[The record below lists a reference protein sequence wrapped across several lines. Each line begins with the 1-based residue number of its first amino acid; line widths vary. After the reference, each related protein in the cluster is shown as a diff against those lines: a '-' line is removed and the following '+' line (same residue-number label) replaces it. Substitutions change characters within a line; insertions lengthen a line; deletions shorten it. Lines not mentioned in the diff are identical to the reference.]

1 MRILMVTQIYLPE
14 MGALANRLYPIVRE
28 LVGQGHEVHVA
39 TCMPNYPAGVV
50 FPGYEG
56 KRTMTESL
64 DGAHIHRTACYTAP
78 RNQSRLAQL
87 RSYLSFLP
95 AAFRSGLRA
104 GKVDVVFVTSPP
116 LFPLIAAALLAKLRG
131 AKLILDLRDLWPDEI
146 IACGAGSETS
156 LPVRMMRALERWGYR
171 NADLI
176 TCTTQSFIDTI
187 QQRGADS
194 ERVMLLP
201 NGADLELFKPLPPD
215 NEVARA
221 AYKDLDGKFVV
232 LYSGLLGIKHGLETL
247 LGAASLLRE
256 DPDIRFCFL
265 GSGARG
271 DALREEAER
280 RHLDNVLFLSERPVA
295 EVPAVLARADVCVS
309 ALLPEPY
316 LEKIISV
323 KLFEYMAC
331 EKPVIASQAGE
342 GARCVEESGAGLVT
356 PPGDP
361 QALADAIRTLKR
373 DPQRR
378 QAMGEAGRRY
388 VEAHYS
394 RQTWAQRFVTA
405 AEALTHD
412 AAKIAKSIP
421 EAAASRS

>member
-14 MGALANRLYPIVRE
+14 MGALANRLYPMVRE
-28 LVGQGHEVHVA
+28 LVAQGHEVHVA

-50 FPGYEG
+50 FPGYKN

-64 DGAHIHRTACYTAP
+64 DGAQVHRTACFTAP

-95 AAFRSGLRA
+95 AAFRSGVRA

-116 LFPLIAAALLAKLRG
+116 LFPLIAAAALARLRG

-156 LPVRMMRALERWGYR
+156 FPVRVMRALERWGYR

-176 TCTTQSFIDTI
+176 TCTTPSFMETVKE
-187 QQRGADS
+187 RGAPPD
-194 ERVMLLP
+194 RLMFLP
-201 NGADLELFKPLPPD
+201 NGADLELFRPLTPD
-215 NEVARA
+215 NEVAAA
-221 AYKDLDGKFVV
+221 AYRNVEGKFVV

-247 LGAASLLRE
+247 LGAADLLRF

-271 DALREEAER
+271 EALQQEAKR
-280 RHLDNVLFLSERPVA
+280 RNLDNVVFLGERPVT

-342 GARCVEESGAGLVT
+342 GAKRVRESGGGLVT
-356 PPGDP
+356 PPGDAR
-361 QALADAIRTLKR
+361 ALADAIRTLKS

-378 QAMGEAGRRY
+378 REMGEAGRRY
-388 VEAHYS
+388 VEAYYS
-394 RQTWAQRFVTA
+394 RQTWAERFVAA
-405 AEALTHD
+405 AESLLKQREAKPASTREARELT
-412 AAKIAKSIP
+412 
-421 EAAASRS
+421 

>member
-1 MRILMVTQIYLPE
+1 VRILLVTQIYLPE
-14 MGALANRLYPIVRE
+14 MGALANRLYPLVRQ
-28 LVGQGHEVHVA
+28 LVAQGHEVHVA

-50 FPGYEG
+50 FPDYEG
-56 KRTMTESL
+56 KRTLTEVL
-64 DGAHIHRTACYTAP
+64 DGARIHRTACYTAP

-116 LFPLIAAALLAKLRG
+116 LFPLIAAALLANLRG

-146 IACGAGSETS
+146 IACGAGDETS
-156 LPVRMMRALERWGYR
+156 LPVRLMRVLERWGYR
-171 NADLI
+171 HADLI
-176 TCTTQSFIDTI
+176 TCTTPSFMETVKE
-187 QQRGADS
+187 RGASPD
-194 ERVMLLP
+194 RLMFLP
-201 NGADLELFKPLPPD
+201 NGADLNLFRPLTPD
-215 NEVARA
+215 NVVAAA
-221 AYKDLDGKFVV
+221 AYKNLEGKFVV

-247 LGAASLLRE
+247 LGAAELLRF

-271 DALREEAER
+271 EALRDEAKR
-280 RHLDNVLFLSERPVA
+280 RDLDNVIFLGERPVT

-342 GARCVEESGAGLVT
+342 GAKRVDESGGGLVT
-356 PPGDP
+356 PPGDSK
-361 QALADAIRTLKR
+361 ALADAIRTLKS
-373 DPQRR
+373 DPERR
-378 QAMGEAGRRY
+378 REMGQSGRRY
-388 VEAHYS
+388 IESYYS
-394 RQTWAQRFVTA
+394 RQTWAERFVTA
-405 AEALTHD
+405 VEAL
-412 AAKIAKSIP
+412 AQEP
-421 EAAASRS
+421 ESKTAHLPQSATSRS

>member
-1 MRILMVTQIYLPE
+1 
-14 MGALANRLYPIVRE
+14 
-28 LVGQGHEVHVA
+28 
-39 TCMPNYPAGVV
+39 MPNYPAGVV

-56 KRTMTESL
+56 KRTMTEVI
-64 DGAHIHRTACYTAP
+64 DGAQIHRTACYTAP
-78 RNQSRLAQL
+78 RNQSRLSQL
-87 RSYLSFLP
+87 RSYLAFLP
-95 AAFRSGLRA
+95 SVFRSGLRA

-146 IACGAGSETS
+146 IACGAGSEKS
-156 LPVRMMRALERWGYR
+156 LPVRAMRLVESWGYR
-171 NADLI
+171 HADLI
-176 TCTTQSFIDTI
+176 TCTTPSFMETVR
-187 QQRGADS
+187 QRGADP
-194 ERVMLLP
+194 ERLMFLP
-201 NGADLELFKPLPPD
+201 NGADLDLFKPLPPD
-215 NEVARA
+215 NEIAQSACKSV
-221 AYKDLDGKFVV
+221 DGKFVV

-247 LGAASLLRE
+247 LGAASLLRF
-256 DPDIRFCFL
+256 DPEIRFCFL

-271 DALREEAER
+271 EALREEVKR
-280 RHLDNVLFLSERPVA
+280 RRLDNVVFLGERSVA

-342 GARCVEESGAGLVT
+342 GARRVEESGAGLVT
-356 PPGDP
+356 PPGDAR
-361 QALADAIRTLKR
+361 ALADAVRALKD
-373 DPQRR
+373 DPDRR
-378 QAMGEAGRRY
+378 RAMGDAGRRY

-405 AEALTHD
+405 AERLIQAPAREPGRSRTV
-412 AAKIAKSIP
+412 
-421 EAAASRS
+421 EAHELI